1 MKVQVLID
9 NIEGFVTG
17 TQFAASPDTAY
28 SNTADFDADGQ
39 SRTRKLF
46 GEWGLSVYVEF
57 EGKRYLLDT
66 GASHLFA
73 KNAGVM
79 GVDLTKV
86 DVGILSHA
94 HYDHAN
100 GMARFFALNKTAPF
114 YLRKGVAENCYH
126 AHKLFGRLT
135 YHEYIGIHKGWLKRF
150 ADRIRYAEGDMQ
162 IAPNVYLVPHKDNVV
177 NSESR
182 AGIGLAAGLSVKENG
197 TYRYDSFDHEQ
208 SLVFDTPQGLFI
220 MNSCSHAGADNIVKE
235 IEATFPGK
243 RIYAILG
250 GFHLF
255 RYKDA
260 DVRAFAE
267 RLRELDVQRIY
278 TGHCTGDRAYAIL
291 HEVLG
296 DRVQQMHCGMIIE

>member
-1 MKVQVLID
+1 MLVKVLID
-9 NIEGFVTG
+9 NIASFTDG
-17 TQFAASPDTAY
+17 TPESP
-28 SNTADFDADGQ
+28 
-39 SRTRKLF
+39 RRKLF

-79 GVDLTKV
+79 GVDLSKV

-100 GMARFFALNKTAPF
+100 GLAKFFALNKTASF
-114 YLRKGVAENCYH
+114 YLRKGAAENCYH

-135 YHEYIGIHKGWLKRF
+135 YHEYIGIHKGWLNRF

-162 IAPNVYLVPHKDNVV
+162 IAPNVYLVPHKTAGLDRID
-177 NSESR
+177 ER
-182 AGIGLAAGLSVKENG
+182 AHLSVKENG
-197 TYRYDSFDHEQ
+197 AYRYDSFDHEQ

-235 IEATFPGK
+235 IEATFPNK

-255 RYKDA
+255 RYKDG

-267 RLRELDVQRIY
+267 RLRELDVQKIY
-278 TGHCTGDRAYAIL
+278 TGHCTGNRAYEIL
-291 HEVLG
+291 REVLG
-296 DRVQQMHCGMIIE
+296 DRAEQMRCGMIIK

>member
-1 MKVQVLID
+1 MLVKVLID
-9 NIEGFVTG
+9 NIASFTDG
-17 TQFAASPDTAY
+17 TPESP
-28 SNTADFDADGQ
+28 
-39 SRTRKLF
+39 RRKLF

-79 GVDLTKV
+79 GVDLSKV
-86 DVGILSHA
+86 DIGILSHA

-100 GMARFFALNKTAPF
+100 GLAKFFALNKTAPF

-135 YHEYIGIHKGWLKRF
+135 YHEYIGIHKGWLNRF

-162 IAPNVYLVPHKDNVV
+162 IAPNVYLVPHKDNVM
-177 NSESR
+177 NPESR
-182 AGIGLAAGLSVKENG
+182 AGIAQAAGLSVKENG

-235 IEATFPGK
+235 IEATFPDK

-260 DVRAFAE
+260 EVRAFAE

-278 TGHCTGDRAYAIL
+278 TGHCSGDRAYAIL
-291 HEVLG
+291 REILG
-296 DRVQQMHCGMIIE
+296 ERVQQMRCGMIL

>member
-9 NIEGFVTG
+9 NISSFTEGER
-17 TQFAASPDTAY
+17 P
-28 SNTADFDADGQ
+28 
-39 SRTRKLF
+39 RKLF

-79 GVDLTKV
+79 GVDLSKV
-86 DVGILSHA
+86 DIGILSHA

-100 GMARFFALNKTAPF
+100 GMAKFFALNETAPF
-114 YLRKGVAENCYH
+114 YVRKGVAENCYH

-162 IAPNVYLVPHKDNVV
+162 IAPNVYLVPHKTAGLENIG
-177 NSESR
+177 ER
-182 AGIGLAAGLSVKENG
+182 AHLSVKENG
-197 TYRYDSFDHEQ
+197 KFRYDSFDHEQ
-208 SLVFDTPQGLFI
+208 SLVFDTPQGLFV

-243 RIYAILG
+243 KIYALLG

-255 RYKDA
+255 RYKD
-260 DVRAFAE
+260 DVVRAFAE
-267 RLRELDVQRIY
+267 RLRALDVQKIY

-291 HEVLG
+291 HDVLG
-296 DRVQQMHCGMIIE
+296 DRVQQMRCGMVYLHTFTS

>member
-9 NIEGFVTG
+9 NISSFTEGER
-17 TQFAASPDTAY
+17 P
-28 SNTADFDADGQ
+28 
-39 SRTRKLF
+39 RKLF

-79 GVDLTKV
+79 GVDLSKV
-86 DVGILSHA
+86 DIGILSHA

-100 GMARFFALNKTAPF
+100 GMAKFFALNKTAPF
-114 YLRKGVAENCYH
+114 YVRKGVAENCYH

-162 IAPNVYLVPHKDNVV
+162 IAPNVYLVPHKTAGL
-177 NSESR
+177 ESIGER
-182 AGIGLAAGLSVKENG
+182 AHLSVKENG
-197 TYRYDSFDHEQ
+197 KFRYDSFDHEQ
-208 SLVFDTPQGLFI
+208 SLVFDTPQGLFV

-243 RIYAILG
+243 KIYALLG

-255 RYKDA
+255 RYKD
-260 DVRAFAE
+260 DVVRAFAE
-267 RLRELDVQRIY
+267 RLRALDVQKIY
-278 TGHCTGDRAYAIL
+278 TGHCTGDRAYGIL

-296 DRVQQMHCGMIIE
+296 DRVQQMRCGMVYLHTFTS

>member
-9 NIEGFVTG
+9 NISSFTEGER
-17 TQFAASPDTAY
+17 P
-28 SNTADFDADGQ
+28 
-39 SRTRKLF
+39 RKLF

-79 GVDLTKV
+79 GVDLSKV
-86 DVGILSHA
+86 DIGILSHA

-100 GMARFFALNKTAPF
+100 GMARFFAINKTAPF
-114 YLRKGVAENCYH
+114 YVRKGVAENCYH

-162 IAPNVYLVPHKDNVV
+162 IAPNVYLVPHKTAGLENIG
-177 NSESR
+177 ER
-182 AGIGLAAGLSVKENG
+182 AHLSVKENG
-197 TYRYDSFDHEQ
+197 KFRYDSFDHEQ
-208 SLVFDTPQGLFI
+208 SLVFDTPQGLFV

-243 RIYAILG
+243 KIYALLG

-255 RYKDA
+255 RYKD
-260 DVRAFAE
+260 DVVRAFAE
-267 RLRELDVQRIY
+267 RLRALDVQKIY

-291 HEVLG
+291 HDVLG
-296 DRVQQMHCGMIIE
+296 DRVQQMRCGMVYLHTFTS

>member
-9 NIEGFVTG
+9 NISSFTEGER
-17 TQFAASPDTAY
+17 P
-28 SNTADFDADGQ
+28 
-39 SRTRKLF
+39 RKLF

-79 GVDLTKV
+79 GVDLSKV
-86 DVGILSHA
+86 DIGILSHA

-100 GMARFFALNKTAPF
+100 GMAKFFALNKTAPF
-114 YLRKGVAENCYH
+114 YVRKGVAENCYH

-162 IAPNVYLVPHKDNVV
+162 IAPNVYLVPHKTAGLENIG
-177 NSESR
+177 ER
-182 AGIGLAAGLSVKENG
+182 AHLSVKENG
-197 TYRYDSFDHEQ
+197 KFRYDSFDHEQ
-208 SLVFDTPQGLFI
+208 SLVFDTPQGLFV

-243 RIYAILG
+243 KIYALLG

-255 RYKDA
+255 RYKD
-260 DVRAFAE
+260 DVVRAFAE
-267 RLRELDVQRIY
+267 RLRALDVQKIY

-291 HEVLG
+291 HDVLG
-296 DRVQQMHCGMIIE
+296 DRVQQMRCGMIYLHTFTS